1 MGCIVTTLRLVK
13 PGDWIT
19 LLAVVVAVGWLCANL
34 WQRGAGNSVIVRSK
48 GIVVS
53 ELSLQR
59 NRSITIA
66 GPLGK
71 TTIEVSGQRARIAS
85 DPSPKQY
92 CVRQGWLE
100 DAGDV
105 ALCLPNQ
112 VSIEIASAN
121 QYVDSINY

>member
-1 MGCIVTTLRLVK
+1 MMLF
-13 PGDWIT
+13 
-19 LLAVVVAVGWLCANL
+19 AVVLAVGWLCANL
-34 WQRGAGNSVIVRSK
+34 WQRGAGKSVIVRSK

-59 NRSITIA
+59 NRSVTIA

-71 TTIEVSGQRARIAS
+71 TTVEVNGQRARIAR

-92 CVRQGWLE
+92 CVRQGWLKA
-100 DAGDV
+100 AGDV

-112 VSIEIASAN
+112 VSIEIAGAN
-121 QYVDSINY
+121 PYVDSINY

>member
-1 MGCIVTTLRLVK
+1 MTTLRLFK
-13 PGDWIT
+13 TGDWMM
-19 LLAVVVAVGWLCANL
+19 LLAVVLAVGWLCANL
-34 WQRGAGNSVIVRSK
+34 WQRGAGKSVIVRSK

-59 NRSITIA
+59 NRSVTIA

-71 TTIEVSGQRARIAS
+71 TTVEVNGQRARIAR

-92 CVRQGWLE
+92 CVRQGWLKA
-100 DAGDV
+100 AGDV

-112 VSIEIASAN
+112 VSIEIAGAN
-121 QYVDSINY
+121 PYVDSINY

>member
-1 MGCIVTTLRLVK
+1 M
-13 PGDWIT
+13 
-19 LLAVVVAVGWLCANL
+19 
-34 WQRGAGNSVIVRSK
+34 IVRSK

-66 GPLGK
+66 GPLGE
-71 TTIEVSGQRARIAS
+71 TTIEVSAQRARIAR

-92 CVRQGWLE
+92 CVRQGWLK

-112 VSIEIASAN
+112 VSIEIAGAN
-121 QYVDSINY
+121 EYVDSINY